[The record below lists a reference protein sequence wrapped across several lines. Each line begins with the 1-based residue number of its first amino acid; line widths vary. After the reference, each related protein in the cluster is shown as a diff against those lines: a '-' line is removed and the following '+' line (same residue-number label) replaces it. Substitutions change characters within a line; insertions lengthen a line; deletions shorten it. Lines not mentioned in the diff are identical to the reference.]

1 MSLLVDE
8 REQESLFTAVL
19 PDQDGVLRAR
29 WRTDPT
35 PSDIRWA
42 ALRKVTRGEIRT
54 GTVTS
59 IAPYGVFVDIGGT
72 EGVINAAE
80 LSWQSFAQYTDVVEV
95 GQEVAVEVLDVD
107 LARERIS
114 LSRKALLE
122 DPLPSF
128 VSRVGEIVSGRVTK
142 LVPFGAFVR
151 VGGEEDGF
159 EGLVHNSELAE
170 GTVESPEDVVA
181 VGDELVV
188 KITEVDR
195 ERHRMALSHRQT
207 FGPSACAPE
216 EDR

>member
-1 MSLLVDE
+1 MTG
-8 REQESLFTAVL
+8 TAGRGW
-19 PDQDGVLRAR
+19 DGGPAGCG
-29 WRTDPT
+29 
-35 PSDIRWA
+35 WA
-42 ALRKVTRGEIRT
+42 ALGRGQQR
-54 GTVTS
+54 
-59 IAPYGVFVDIGGT
+59 D
-72 EGVINAAE
+72 
-80 LSWQSFAQYTDVVEV
+80 L
-95 GQEVAVEVLDVD
+95 QEVAVEVLDVD

-114 LSRKALLE
+114 VSRKALLE

-170 GTVESPEDVVA
+170 GTVESPEDVVT